1 MKATSAIESLV
12 QLCAIPSVSR
22 AEDAIATW
30 VADWLTSVGLRVS
43 REGNNVW
50 CEMGDRAKPRLLLN
64 SHLDTVPPG
73 SGWTGDPWTP
83 RPCDGR
89 VTALG
94 TNDAKGCVCAM
105 VHTVLGLHAHMQQG
119 LPLGGTV
126 VLALTAEEEISGQG
140 LGTVL
145 PRLGTI
151 DAALV
156 GEPTGLVPMTAQRG
170 LLILRLLARG
180 HAGHP
185 AHIAPGKDTN
195 AIHVAASDIVA
206 LKSFPW
212 GPTHPLLGDC
222 HAHVTQI
229 QGGIARN
236 VIPDT
241 CEMYVDVR
249 TTPLQPHQPTVERL
263 RAALK
268 SEVHVHSDRLVPIET
283 ATDAVIVQA
292 VRDALPCAIPTGSP
306 AMSDMVF
313 LSGIPSVKIG
323 PGQPQRSH
331 TADEFILEDELK
343 AGVGAY
349 ASIVRTYFRRMM

>member
-1 MKATSAIESLV
+1 MMPGSVIESLA

-22 AEDAIATW
+22 KEDA
-30 VADWLTSVGLRVS
+30 VAARVAGWLAGLGLEVV

-50 CEMGDRAKPRLLLN
+50 CEIGDRDRPRLLLN
-64 SHLDTVPPG
+64 SHLDTVAPG

-83 RPCDGR
+83 RPCAGGI
-89 VTALG
+89 TALG
-94 TNDAKGCVCAM
+94 ANDAKGCVCAM
-105 VHTVLGLHAHMQQG
+105 LHAALELHAQLEHG
-119 LPLGGTV
+119 APLGGSV
-126 VLALTAEEEISGQG
+126 ILALTAEEEITGQG

-145 PRLGTI
+145 PRLAPI

-170 LLILRLLARG
+170 LLILRLVARG
-180 HAGHP
+180 RTGHP
-185 AHIAPGKDTN
+185 AHIPPDQETN
-195 AIHVAASDIVA
+195 AIHTAAGDLAA
-206 LKSFPW
+206 LRSFQW

-222 HAHVTQI
+222 HAHATQI

-236 VIPDT
+236 VIPDA
-241 CEMYVDVR
+241 CEVYMDVR
-249 TTPLQPHQPTVERL
+249 TTPLQPHGPTVERL
-263 RAALK
+263 RAALR

-283 ATDAVIVQA
+283 SANAVIVEA

-331 TADEFILEDELK
+331 TADEFVLEEELT
-343 AGVGAY
+343 AGVAAY
-349 ASIVRTYFRRMM
+349 ASIVRGYFRRMR